1 MKSKTFNRKGEK
13 PIFMGLRGPKGLDDK
28 GHEGTRRINRK
39 GAQGREREGWQNQA
53 GAITYFGAYNL
64 LL

>member
-28 GHEGTRRINRK
+28 GHEGTRRISARSRK
-39 GAQGREREGWQNQA
+39 GAKEKVGKIKLEQ
-53 GAITYFGAYNL
+53 
-64 LL
+64 